1 LLSFSGV
8 LLLSLLL
15 IPIIGVFVILVNKD
29 LGVSL
34 TNIKF
39 IGLTAS
45 ILNLFLSLI
54 IFILFDFSLNQFQF
68 VQEYH
73 EISYFNF
80 FLGIDGLSIYFV
92 VRPLTKKFNFQF
104 FEYIYTLFTSWFQRI
119 GYVFWSILLRKII
132 SYFALFLNNFINFF
146 AEKIDEINLI
156 LFTLVP
162 ERVYKNAD
170 TDKKE
175 IIKENKKKCGVY
187 QWSNLLTGDSY
198 IGSSVDLSNRLAQ
211 YYSKKYLEKTLLKG
225 NSIICASL
233 LKYGYSNFSLQILE
247 YCTPDKVIEREQYY
261 IDLYKPSYNILPI
274 AGSTLGFKHSL
285 GTLDKLRNH
294 GLSLKNLEHLKN
306 LNSYIQKDPI
316 WKSNNKEALKRLHSD
331 PLVRAKRIESLKKLS
346 ENLELKKNNSE
357 ALKILHAKLKGRARP
372 EGAGIPAIQ
381 IELYD
386 LETQTKTIYPSIS
399 ETAKAIG
406 ISPRSITRYFS
417 GDTTKPYRGKY
428 FMKKLIF
435 NKIKI
440 YQIKKLKIKKKP
452 VPLRIVTEL
461 MLCKP
466 TNLLDI
472 EMIRGKKHV
481 SKVLNKIKYKF
492 YLVGK
497 VIYIQAFIIMLL
509 QNYRLT
515 LKILDT
521 KCNHKCVEKQN
532 AYLSSWLL
540 KGLLPLKQWAKNII
554 SDFFLGTGDPLSLVI
569 GIKNLTL
576 KLWALKFENF
586 TKISALFNTNSKGD
600 GVIVV
605 QSHMLLEGSQETVV
619 LKNKA
624 GNTLHFIR
632 KRPKT
637 YGYNP
642 YDTIHLNS
650 RRTLVQKIFTL
661 FLFIL
666 FLVLTTHASSYIMGD
681 ITGEFVLFSAAVP
694 IKFYAN
700 ADSKKLIILKENAGK
715 SGVYRWVNQVNG
727 KSYIGSAVN
736 LSIRLRN
743 YFNINYLL
751 LHNMRIYKAL
761 LKYGHSKFD
770 LEILEYCEPTQCIER
785 EQYFMDLFHPHY
797 NILNTAGSLL
807 GFKHSDQSRANI
819 SKSLTGEKNP
829 MYGKIGEMNHMF
841 GREISEQTLAK
852 LFKSLTGEKNP
863 RYGKKKP
870 EGSGSPSIKVKVL
883 DILTGISTI
892 YCSIS
897 EATKA
902 LKCPSSSISVYFL
915 RKRQTPIFFLHC
927 IRERKK
933 NMDIYWKNWS
943 NANKNRASRGKTL
956 HSISLLRAKTFDYN
970 SNNSI
975 HLNFSTLVIRHMSTE
990 VSKKCNINPWFLTG
1004 FSGAEWCFMVSIYKS
1019 PKSRVGWRVQPVFQ
1033 IGLHPKDKELLNI
1046 IQTYFDGQ
1054 GILTRLKDN
1063 CLTYRVFSLE
1073 TLDKIIEHF
1082 EKYPLQTQKRGD
1094 FELFKSVVMMVKCGK
1109 HLNTEGLQEIINYRA
1124 SLNNGL
1130 TPILKE
1136 AFPNFI
1142 LIPRFHKIV
1151 NPQVLDPHWLSGFT
1165 AGEGCF
1171 NINIVKNSSTKTG
1184 YLVNLRFQLSQH
1196 LRNENLLKS
1205 FIDYFG
1211 CGKYYTVEG
1220 VQSRGDF
1227 VVTRLSDILNKI
1239 IPFYLNYPIMGIKAK
1254 DFQSWYEA
1262 SELMF
1267 KKEHLTL
1274 EGLEKILKIKA
1285 SKNNTPK
1292 TRKQ

>member
-1 LLSFSGV
+1 
-8 LLLSLLL
+8 
-15 IPIIGVFVILVNKD
+15 VILVNKD

-92 VRPLTKKFNFQF
+92 VRPLTKK
-104 FEYIYTLFTSWFQRI
+104 
-119 GYVFWSILLRKII
+119 
-132 SYFALFLNNFINFF
+132 
-146 AEKIDEINLI
+146 
-156 LFTLVP
+156 
-162 ERVYKNAD
+162 
-170 TDKKE
+170 
-175 IIKENKKKCGVY
+175 
-187 QWSNLLTGDSY
+187 
-198 IGSSVDLSNRLAQ
+198 
-211 YYSKKYLEKTLLKG
+211 
-225 NSIICASL
+225 
-233 LKYGYSNFSLQILE
+233 
-247 YCTPDKVIEREQYY
+247 
-261 IDLYKPSYNILPI
+261 
-274 AGSTLGFKHSL
+274 
-285 GTLDKLRNH
+285 
-294 GLSLKNLEHLKN
+294 
-306 LNSYIQKDPI
+306 
-316 WKSNNKEALKRLHSD
+316 
-331 PLVRAKRIESLKKLS
+331 
-346 ENLELKKNNSE
+346 
-357 ALKILHAKLKGRARP
+357 
-372 EGAGIPAIQ
+372 
-381 IELYD
+381 
-386 LETQTKTIYPSIS
+386 
-399 ETAKAIG
+399 
-406 ISPRSITRYFS
+406 
-417 GDTTKPYRGKY
+417 
-428 FMKKLIF
+428 
-435 NKIKI
+435 
-440 YQIKKLKIKKKP
+440 KP

-515 LKILDT
+515 SKILDTKIHSFARPALFTLQQKMRLYPNFTKSGFLQSVKYSTTSGASKDLSNISPKFYENADTQKLEILKDNQNKSGIYQWVNKINGKTYIGSSKNLGKRLRDYFNVYFLVKKIEKGKSMIYNSLLKKGYSNFTLEILEYCDSADLLKREQYYIDKLNPEYNILKTAGSSLGFKHSDETRAKISNSLSGERHPMFGLKHSDEIRAKISNSLSGERNPMFGKTESQSPRFGKRHSSETREKISIFKAGKPRPQGAGKSSQPVEVIDIKNNIKTRYDSISAAALALGIKSATISKYFSNGQKKPYNSQYVFCRRYSSLSQSLAIMKHT

-807 GFKHSDQSRANI
+807 GLKHSDQSRANI

-852 LFKSLTGEKNP
+852 LSKSLTGEKNP

-897 EATKA
+897 EAAKA

-915 RKRQTPIFFLHC
+915 RKRQTPIFFY
-927 IRERKK
+927 KK
-933 NMDIYWKNWS
+933 KIDIYWKNWS

-1004 FSGAEWCFMVSIYKS
+1004 FSDAEGCFMVSIYKS

-1151 NPQVLDPHWLSGFT
+1151 NPQVPDPHWLSGFT

>member
-1 LLSFSGV
+1 M
-8 LLLSLLL
+8 
-15 IPIIGVFVILVNKD
+15 ILVNKD